1 MVLKIALNAPL
12 RRLFDYLPPRDVPDD
27 ALRPGTRVLVPF
39 GSRRQ
44 VGVLVETAAVSDLP
58 PQKLRRALA
67 ILDDDPVLGHE
78 LMELLC
84 WASRYYQHPIGE
96 VLMAALP
103 AALRQGRPTEEPA
116 AAVRLTSSGSEIDPA
131 SISRRSPA
139 QARML
144 AFLGDRHIG
153 CATADLAALGG
164 SWRDALRRLRQ
175 KHWVEDFVWKR
186 AGMSGQVQATP
197 ISGPQL
203 TAAQQDA
210 VQSITHSLGKFS
222 PFLLF
227 GVTGSGKTEVYLEAA
242 RAAAARGGQT
252 LVLVPEIGLTPQLVE
267 RFRQRLGLSMAILH
281 SGLPDSQRLAAWR
294 DARSGAAAVILGT
307 RSAIF
312 APLSDLALIVVDEEH
327 DASFK
332 QQDGFRY
339 SARDLAVL
347 RGRRNGAPVV
357 LGSATPSLES
367 IYNVREGRYT
377 ELELP
382 HRPGSAVTPPI
393 KTVDLKHHAANNG
406 LSTPLVFA
414 MQQHLE
420 RGNQVL
426 LYLNRRGYAPALFC
440 GGCGWIAACRRC
452 DAHMT
457 LHREGSQLRC
467 HHCGATA
474 AMMDACPECA
484 AELHPVGE
492 GTQRIEETLSRLFP
506 DEPVVRIDRDSVQRR
521 GALEESLAAVRSG
534 AARILVGTQMLTK
547 GHDFPNV
554 TLVGILNADQGL
566 FGTDLRASERLAQTV
581 LQVAGRAGR
590 ADKPGEVLLQSQYPD
605 HPLLQRLLTSGYR
618 EFADAALTEREEAA
632 WPPFTY
638 LALLR
643 AEASAMEAPLNF
655 LRAARAKAEQ
665 FAMPVTLLG
674 PAPAPMQK
682 RAGRFR
688 AQLLLQAKGRGPLQS
703 LLRPWVEQLAELPAA
718 KKVRWAIDVDPGE
731 LF

>member
-12 RRLFDYLPPRDVPDD
+12 RRLFDYLPPQDS
-27 ALRPGTRVLVPF
+27 AAHTLRPGVRILVPF
-39 GSRRQ
+39 GSRKQ
-44 VGVLVETAAVSDLP
+44 VGILVETAADSQF
-58 PQKLRRALA
+58 PQHKLRRALSV
-67 ILDDDPVLGHE
+67 IDTDPVLDPE
-78 LMELLC
+78 LLELLC

-103 AALRQGRPTEEPA
+103 AALRRGRASEEPA
-116 AAVRLTSSGSEIDPA
+116 AAVRLTCLGSGIDPA
-131 SISRRSPA
+131 AISRRSPA

-144 AFLGDRHIG
+144 TFLRECGSS
-153 CATADLAALGG
+153 CEKADLASLGG
-164 SWRDALRRLRQ
+164 SWRDTLKRLRQ
-175 KHWVEDFVWKR
+175 KNWIEDFAWEGSPDPPQPAPV
-186 AGMSGQVQATP
+186 A
-197 ISGPQL
+197 GPQL
-203 TAAQQDA
+203 TPAQQNA
-210 VQSITHSLGKFS
+210 VASIARGLGTFS

-267 RFRQRLGLSMAILH
+267 RFRLRLGLPMALLH
-281 SGLPDSQRLAAWR
+281 SGLADSKRLAAWR
-294 DARSGAAAVILGT
+294 DARSGTATVILGT

-312 APLSDLALIVVDEEH
+312 APLSNLALIVVDEEH

-347 RGRRNGAPVV
+347 RGRHADAPVV

-367 IYNVREGRYT
+367 IYNVREGRYVQ
-377 ELELP
+377 LELP

-414 MQQHLE
+414 MQQHLK

-452 DAHMT
+452 DSHMT
-457 LHREGSQLRC
+457 LHREVRQLRC

-474 AMMDACPECA
+474 ALVDACPECA

-506 DEPVVRIDRDSVQRR
+506 DEPIVRIDRDSVQRR
-521 GALEESLAAVRSG
+521 GALEERLAAVRSG
-534 AARILVGTQMLTK
+534 TARILIGTQMLTK

-566 FGTDLRASERLAQTV
+566 FGTDLRAR
-581 LQVAGRAGR
+581 
-590 ADKPGEVLLQSQYPD
+590 
-605 HPLLQRLLTSGYR
+605 
-618 EFADAALTEREEAA
+618 
-632 WPPFTY
+632 
-638 LALLR
+638 
-643 AEASAMEAPLNF
+643 
-655 LRAARAKAEQ
+655 
-665 FAMPVTLLG
+665 
-674 PAPAPMQK
+674 
-682 RAGRFR
+682 
-688 AQLLLQAKGRGPLQS
+688 RGS
-703 LLRPWVEQLAELPAA
+703 LRPYFRLPGAPDVPINLARCCCSRSTRTIRCCSACSAGGIAVSPKPRSANARKLHGRRLPTS
-718 KKVRWAIDVDPGE
+718 PC
-731 LF
+731 

>member
-12 RRLFDYLPPRDVPDD
+12 RRLFDYLPPHDCPPDR
-27 ALRPGTRVLVPF
+27 LRPGIRILVPF
-39 GSRRQ
+39 GSRRR
-44 VGVLVETAAVSDLP
+44 VGILVETATASEIP
-58 PQKLRRALA
+58 ANRLRRALS
-67 ILDDDPVLGHE
+67 IIDDDPVLDE
-78 LMELLC
+78 DLLDLLC

-96 VLMAALP
+96 VLTAALP
-103 AALRQGRPTEEPA
+103 AALRKVRPSAEPA
-116 AAVRLTSSGSEIDPA
+116 AGIRLTALGSGIDSDAISS
-131 SISRRSPA
+131 RSPA
-139 QARML
+139 QSRML
-144 AFLGDRHIG
+144 KFLREREGG
-153 CATADLAALGG
+153 CEATDLAALGG
-164 SWRDALRRLRQ
+164 SWRDTLKRLRN
-175 KHWVEDFVWKR
+175 KNWIEDFEWEGAPR
-186 AGMSGQVQATP
+186 EAPAHAIP
-197 ISGPQL
+197 GPQL
-203 TAAQQDA
+203 TAAQHEA
-210 VQSITHSLGKFS
+210 VRSITGSLGQFS
-222 PFLLF
+222 PYLLF

-252 LVLVPEIGLTPQLVE
+252 LVLVPEIGLTPQLVD
-267 RFRQRLGLSMAILH
+267 RFRQRLGLPMALLH

-294 DARSGAAAVILGT
+294 DTRSGAAAVILGT

-312 APLSDLALIVVDEEH
+312 APLSNLALIVVDEEH

-347 RGRRNGAPVV
+347 RGRRSNAPVV

-377 ELELP
+377 QLELP
-382 HRPGSAVTPPI
+382 HRPGSAVAPPI
-393 KTVDLKHHAANNG
+393 RTVDLKHHAATNG

-414 MQQHLE
+414 MKQHLD

-457 LHREGSQLRC
+457 LHREASQLRC

-474 AMMDACPECA
+474 AVAATCPECA
-484 AELHPVGE
+484 ADLHPVGE
-492 GTQRIEETLSRLFP
+492 GTQRIEETLARLFP

-521 GALEESLAAVRSG
+521 GALEERLEAVHSG

-554 TLVGILNADQGL
+554 TLVGIVNADQGL
-566 FGTDLRASERLAQTV
+566 FGTDLRASERLAQTI

-605 HPLLQRLLTSGYR
+605 HPLLQRLLTTGYR
-618 EFADAALTEREEAA
+618 GFAEAALSEREAAA

-655 LRAARAKAEQ
+655 LRAARAKAEH
-665 FAMPVTLLG
+665 FALPVTLLG
-674 PAPAPMQK
+674 PAPAPMQR

-688 AQLLLQAKGRGPLQS
+688 AQLLLQADTRGPLQS
-703 LLRPWVEQLAELPAA
+703 LLRPWVEQLAELPSAN
-718 KKVRWAIDVDPGE
+718 KVRWAVDVDPGE